1 MENIEVNYVLHA
13 FMHSSHTK
21 LTYILNLHDKL
32 EQHWLRLK
40 DILEQKYF
48 ITLKDNGELN
58 NLKHEYPPI
67 ARVEDRAASIIQAWW
82 RGLRYRKSMLQE
94 HKEKLKS
101 CVLQLREAPCSEEN
115 PKEER
120 CEPLKQRILR
130 YLDGLLSTVLTER
143 KVMALRL
150 NRLADSSHVAMECML
165 QNRAIPTILE
175 CISDLNRSVAHL
187 YVIRP
192 LCTLI
197 VKLLLYKPF
206 VNLYVNDCLDKLLSN
221 AIHQIH
227 NNYNDSNVVSD
238 QINIIKELSYYS
250 GFAEKMR
257 ALHFDWFM
265 QKYKQHFGKLKQND
279 PRFNAYRFLCNLQ
292 KRLNNFVVIKND

>member
-1 MENIEVNYVLHA
+1 MENLEANYVLHT
-13 FMHSSHTK
+13 FMDYSHTK
-21 LTYILNLHDKL
+21 LAYILKMHDKL

-40 DILEQKYF
+40 DILEQKWF
-48 ITLKDNGELN
+48 VMNGNEELI
-58 NLKHEYPPI
+58 NLK
-67 ARVEDRAASIIQAWW
+67 VECSPNTLRENKAASIIQAWW
-82 RGLRYRKSMLQE
+82 RGLRYRKFMLQE
-94 HKEKLKS
+94 HKEKLKC

-130 YLDGLLSTVLTER
+130 YLNGLLSTVLTER

-165 QNRAIPTILE
+165 QNRALPMILE
-175 CISDLNRSVAHL
+175 CITDLNRSVAHL

-192 LCTLI
+192 LCTLL
-197 VKLLLYKPF
+197 VKLLSYKPF
-206 VNLYVNDCLDKLLSN
+206 VNQYVIVCLDKLLSN

-227 NNYNDSNVVSD
+227 NNYTDSSIVSD
-238 QINIIKELSYYS
+238 QINVIKELSCYS

-279 PRFNAYRFLCNLQ
+279 PRFNAYRFLCNVQ
-292 KRLNNFVVIKND
+292 KNLNNTLAIKND

>member
-1 MENIEVNYVLHA
+1 MENLEANYVLHT
-13 FMHSSHTK
+13 FMDYSHTK
-21 LTYILNLHDKL
+21 LAYILKMHDKL

-40 DILEQKYF
+40 DILEQKWF
-48 ITLKDNGELN
+48 VMNGNEELI
-58 NLKHEYPPI
+58 NLK
-67 ARVEDRAASIIQAWW
+67 VECSPTSLRENKAASIIQAWW
-82 RGLRYRKSMLQE
+82 RGLRYRKFMLQE
-94 HKEKLKS
+94 HKEKLKC

-130 YLDGLLSTVLTER
+130 YLNGLLSTVLTER

-165 QNRAIPTILE
+165 QNRALPMILE
-175 CISDLNRSVAHL
+175 CITDLNRSVAHL

-192 LCTLI
+192 LCTLL
-197 VKLLLYKPF
+197 VKLLSPF
-206 VNLYVNDCLDKLLSN
+206 VNQYVIVCLDKLLSN

-227 NNYNDSNVVSD
+227 NNYTDSSIVSD
-238 QINIIKELSYYS
+238 QINVIKELSCYS

-279 PRFNAYRFLCNLQ
+279 PRFNAYRFLCNVQ
-292 KRLNNFVVIKND
+292 KNLNNTLAIKND